1 MRYECFSLSTEIPLK
16 RFAFGP
22 NLVTVAPPE
31 FEIYGFV
38 KVMWLSE
45 SDTSS
50 TYGWVRRDI
59 FSKMCVFCP
68 SLVTADSQEVEIWT
82 FPRVTGYVTMTSP
95 ASGNA
100 CSLLWT
106 YLNSCI
112 YCPSLV
118 TIALLENIF
127 LLKRMKTFNSRN
139 VVKVKHYFKWNAFKS
154 LYSCKVAET
163 ITCCTYF
170 LD

>member
-1 MRYECFSLSTEIPLK
+1 MTPAALTDECAVTYSQRCVSFVQVWWLQTLKKWRYEHF
-16 RFAFGP
+16 
-22 NLVTVAPPE
+22 PE
-31 FEIYGFV
+31 
-38 KVMWLSE
+38 L
-45 SDTSS
+45 
-50 TYGWVRRDI
+50 RD
-59 FSKMCVFCP
+59 
-68 SLVTADSQEVEIWT
+68 
-82 FPRVTGYVTMTSP
+82 YVTMTSP

-170 LD
+170 LDLVIPLSSETMEV

>member
-50 TYGWVRRDI
+50 TYGWARREI
-59 FSKMCVFCP
+59 FSKVCVFCP

-82 FPRVTGYVTMTSP
+82 FPKVTGLCDNDITSIWE
-95 ASGNA
+95 SVL
-100 CSLLWT
+100 S
-106 YLNSCI
+106 
-112 YCPSLV
+112 V
-118 TIALLENIF
+118 VDLLEQLY
-127 LLKRMKTFNSRN
+127 LLPKFGDHSPSGKYISAKKNENF
-139 VVKVKHYFKWNAFKS
+139 
-154 LYSCKVAET
+154 
-163 ITCCTYF
+163 
-170 LD
+170 